1 MPIAP
6 LTRESPSRHPCF
18 ARSVILMQ
26 GGRQLGMEAQP
37 ELYVAA
43 GVAVIAIAAMEA
55 MGKKEAPGK
64 KKRR

>member
-1 MPIAP
+1 MRRS
-6 LTRESPSRHPCF
+6 LSPPVL
-18 ARSVILMQ
+18 RSVILMQ

>member
-1 MPIAP
+1 M
-6 LTRESPSRHPCF
+6 L
-18 ARSVILMQ
+18 RSVILMQ

-43 GVAVIAIAAMEA
+43 GVAVAAIAAMEA